1 MNDPIRIMIV
11 DDHEIAREGLRTL
24 LEEEPDIEIAG
35 EASSGREA
43 LNLAARLSPEVI
55 LLDMVMP
62 NMDGVETIRQL
73 RTAGSTAAIIV
84 LSTFAENQMVR
95 DAVEAGALGYLLK
108 DASRAELLRAIEGA
122 RNGRPALH
130 PEAQRHLM
138 QRLASPAKKPSK
150 VEELTSR
157 ERDVLIE
164 IARGRSNKQIA
175 STLHLSE
182 GTVKGYVSIILA
194 KLEVEDRTQAALFA
208 VKEGLVTP

>member
-1 MNDPIRIMIV
+1 MNDPIRILIV

-24 LEEEPDIEIAG
+24 LEEERDIELVG
-35 EASSGREA
+35 EAASGREA
-43 LNLAARLSPEVI
+43 LNLTARLSPEVI

-62 NMDGVETIRQL
+62 NMDGIETIRQL
-73 RTAGSTAAIIV
+73 RAAGSTAAIIV
-84 LSTFAENQMVR
+84 LSTFAENHMVR

-108 DASRAELLRAIEGA
+108 DVSRSELLRAIEGA
-122 RNGRPALH
+122 KNGRPALH

-138 QRLASPAKKPSK
+138 QRLSMPAKKPSRL
-150 VEELTSR
+150 EELTLR

-164 IARGRSNKQIA
+164 IAQGRSNKQIA
-175 STLHLSE
+175 TSLNLSE

-194 KLEVEDRTQAALFA
+194 KLEVDDRTQAALYA

>member
-24 LEEEPDIEIAG
+24 LEEERDVEIVA

-43 LNLAARLSPEVI
+43 LNLAARHDPQVI

-73 RTAGSTAAIIV
+73 RAAGSTAAIVV
-84 LSTFAENQMVR
+84 LSTFAENHMVR

-108 DASRAELLRAIEGA
+108 DASRLEILRAIESA
-122 RNGRPALH
+122 NHGRPALH

-138 QRLASPAKKPSK
+138 QRLAAPAKKASRL
-150 VEELTSR
+150 EELTTR

-164 IARGRSNKQIA
+164 IAQGRSNKQIA
-175 STLHLSE
+175 SSLNLSE

-194 KLEVEDRTQAALFA
+194 KLEVDDRTQAALYA